1 LLSHQNKLKMKYI
14 LKVQFSHIHNH
25 SKIIKSTASSPRK
38 QPRLGSS
45 MQFGWVSNTH
55 SLSHAT
61 KLRKKSHEEIQLTT
75 KTKTQIK
82 ALECFLQENCLEIK
96 PLHDDSN
103 NKENLKNKWRLI
115 QIPYSF
121 SSNKC
126 IRNPLT
132 VLQFTFKANYKK
144 PGKIPNNPQ
153 ETDQLWNPISYQN

>member
-1 LLSHQNKLKMKYI
+1 
-14 LKVQFSHIHNH
+14 
-25 SKIIKSTASSPRK
+25 
-38 QPRLGSS
+38 

-82 ALECFLQENCLEIK
+82 ALECFLQEICLEIK

-132 VLQFTFKANYKK
+132 VLQFTFKANYTRNQGKSPIIHKK
-144 PGKIPNNPQ
+144 QINFGIQSHTKIKLGYLYKNLYQ
-153 ETDQLWNPISYQN
+153 TKYQISQKQSKIKPIRSLRHK